1 MTDEDVRNNY
11 IQFGHPDGKQSFS
24 IGIALPQFI
33 VREGNGKYVLL
44 LYGFLLGVLLPLL
57 VGRWWYGTQQK
68 TRDGILVES
77 ASNIFTEYKDDMT
90 ESDVVGALS
99 SGAEYENTFPVKKG
113 DDSSSRLESRIAQ
126 ADEMSKNR
134 LSKSD
139 LDLLLNLDNETRRK
153 ALGLLWAYLHRVEL
167 NDPQLDERKHPQ
179 PKHATFNTKP
189 PNREI

>member
-1 MTDEDVRNNY
+1 M
-11 IQFGHPDGKQSFS
+11 
-24 IGIALPQFI
+24 
-33 VREGNGKYVLL
+33 REGNGKYVLL

-99 SGAEYENTFPVKKG
+99 SGAEYDNMLSVRKG

-126 ADEMSKNR
+126 TDDMSKKR

-139 LDLLLNLDNETRRK
+139 LALLLNLDNEARRK
-153 ALGLLWAYLHRVEL
+153 ALGLLWAYLHRVDL
-167 NDPQLDERKHPQ
+167 NDPQLDERKHPKLNSAK
-179 PKHATFNTKP
+179 PKH
-189 PNREI
+189 